1 MRGARLIDGAPA
13 TSVIIPVVAT
23 TDGQGGQMA
32 LAGRYRRR
40 PRLKKKRVLWTIKR
54 VEKRKG
60 KSSLI
65 LPFASAVVEI
75 LNE

>member
-32 LAGRYRRR
+32 LAGRYHRRR
-40 PRLKKKRVLWTIKR
+40 PRL
-54 VEKRKG
+54 
-60 KSSLI
+60 
-65 LPFASAVVEI
+65 
-75 LNE
+75 